1 MGIFKSF
8 CKFCDRF
15 SCSSSCKITE
25 GEKVLWQFKKTL
37 TLDELDFVRE
47 IIENKRK
54 GHFTD

>member
-1 MGIFKSF
+1 MGFFKAL

-15 SCSSSCKITE
+15 SCTSSCKITE

-54 GHFTD
+54 EVTL

>member
-1 MGIFKSF
+1 MGFLKAL

-15 SCSSSCKITE
+15 SCTSSCKITE

-54 GHFTD
+54 EVTL